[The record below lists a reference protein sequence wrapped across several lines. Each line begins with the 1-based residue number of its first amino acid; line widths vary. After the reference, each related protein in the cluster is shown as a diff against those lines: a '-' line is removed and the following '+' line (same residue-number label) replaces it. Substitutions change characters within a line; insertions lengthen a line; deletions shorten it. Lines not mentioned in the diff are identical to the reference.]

1 MRYNKTIKGLRPTQK
16 GSLASSV
23 VIMTNKQQQMLWKV
37 THSNNTDLFDVYK
50 SFSEDKR
57 RAFYYCLNEMYCKD
71 GFNFR
76 ITSVT
81 CNFFFC
87 GFLYY
92 DENKRLKCRYYTGR
106 NTYDFI
112 AE

>member
-1 MRYNKTIKGLRPTQK
+1 
-16 GSLASSV
+16 
-23 VIMTNKQQQMLWKV
+23 MTKKQQQMLYAV
-37 THSNNTDLFDVYK
+37 AHSANESLYDVYK
-50 SFSEDKR
+50 TFSQDKYFAYER
-57 RAFYYCLNEMYCKD
+57 CKGEMYRKD

-76 ITSVT
+76 ITSANT
-81 CNFFFC
+81 FSFAC

-92 DENKRLKCRYYTGR
+92 DEDKRLHCRYYTAQ

>member
-1 MRYNKTIKGLRPTQK
+1 
-16 GSLASSV
+16 
-23 VIMTNKQQQMLWKV
+23 MTKKQQAMLWKV
-37 THSNNTDLFDVYK
+37 THSSNESLYDVYK
-50 SFSEDKR
+50 SFSDSKYH
-57 RAFYYCLNEMYCKD
+57 AYDYCKYEMYRKD

-76 ITSVT
+76 ITSANS
-81 CNFFFC
+81 NFFCC

-92 DENKRLKCRYYTGR
+92 DENKHLKCRYYTGR

>member
-1 MRYNKTIKGLRPTQK
+1 MRPTQK
-16 GSLASSV
+16 GPLAGSV
-23 VIMTNKQQQMLWKV
+23 VIMTKKQQAMLWKV
-37 THSNNTDLFDVYK
+37 THSSNESLYDVYK
-50 SFSEDKR
+50 SFSDSKY
-57 RAFYYCLNEMYCKD
+57 RAYDYCIYEMHRKY

-76 ITSVT
+76 ITST
-81 CNFFFC
+81 NTYHFSC

-92 DENKRLKCRYYTGR
+92 DEDKHLRCRYYTGQ

>member
-1 MRYNKTIKGLRPTQK
+1 MTKKQHQMFLAVKNGKNE
-16 GSLASSV
+16 SLY
-23 VIMTNKQQQMLWKV
+23 
-37 THSNNTDLFDVYK
+37 DVYK
-50 SFSEDKR
+50 TFSQAKCIR
-57 RAFYYCLNEMYCKD
+57 FTNCIYEMCRKD

-76 ITSVT
+76 ITAANCS
-81 CNFFFC
+81 FFCC

-92 DENKRLKCRYYTGR
+92 DENNHLRCRYYAGR

>member
-1 MRYNKTIKGLRPTQK
+1 MTKKQK
-16 GSLASSV
+16 A
-23 VIMTNKQQQMLWKV
+23 MLWKV
-37 THSNNTDLFDVYK
+37 THSSNESLYDVYK
-50 SFSEDKR
+50 SFSDSKY
-57 RAFYYCLNEMYCKD
+57 RAYDYCIYEMYRKD

-76 ITSVT
+76 ITSAT
-81 CNFFFC
+81 CNFFSC

-92 DENKRLKCRYYTGR
+92 DKDKHLHCRYYTGR

>member
-1 MRYNKTIKGLRPTQK
+1 
-16 GSLASSV
+16 
-23 VIMTNKQQQMLWKV
+23 MLWAV
-37 THSNNTDLFDVYK
+37 THSNNETLDDVYK
-50 SFSEDKR
+50 TYSWYKY
-57 RAFYYCLNEMYCKD
+57 RAYDYCKGEMYSKD

-76 ITSVT
+76 ITGAN
-81 CNFFFC
+81 CNFFCC

-106 NTYDFI
+106 NIYDFI

>member
-1 MRYNKTIKGLRPTQK
+1 
-16 GSLASSV
+16 
-23 VIMTNKQQQMLWKV
+23 MTKKQQAMLWKV
-37 THSNNTDLFDVYK
+37 THSSNESLYDVYK
-50 SFSEDKR
+50 SFSDSKN
-57 RAFYYCLNEMYCKD
+57 RAYDYCIYEMHRKD

-76 ITSVT
+76 ITSAS
-81 CNFFFC
+81 CFFFCC

-92 DENKRLKCRYYTGR
+92 DENKQLRCRYFTGK

>member
-1 MRYNKTIKGLRPTQK
+1 
-16 GSLASSV
+16 
-23 VIMTNKQQQMLWKV
+23 MLWNV
-37 THSNNTDLFDVYK
+37 THSIDTNLLDVYK
-50 SFSEDKR
+50 TFSSKKYL
-57 RAFYYCLNEMYCKD
+57 AFENCKDEMHRKD

-76 ITSVT
+76 ITTANCS
-81 CNFFFC
+81 FFCC

-92 DENKRLKCRYYTGR
+92 DENKHLRCRYYTGR

>member
-1 MRYNKTIKGLRPTQK
+1 
-16 GSLASSV
+16 
-23 VIMTNKQQQMLWKV
+23 MTKKQQQMLWQV
-37 THSNNTDLFDVYK
+37 THSNNESLYDVYK
-50 SFSEDKR
+50 TFSDSKY
-57 RAFYYCLNEMYCKD
+57 RAYDYCRYEMHRKD

-76 ITSVT
+76 ITST
-81 CNFFFC
+81 NCHFFSC

-92 DENKRLKCRYYTGR
+92 DNKHLRCRYYTGR

>member
-1 MRYNKTIKGLRPTQK
+1 
-16 GSLASSV
+16 
-23 VIMTNKQQQMLWKV
+23 MTKKQQQMLWQV

-50 SFSEDKR
+50 SFSADKR
-57 RAFYYCLNEMYCKD
+57 RAYYYCLNEMYRKD

-76 ITSVT
+76 ITSASGS
-81 CNFFFC
+81 FFCC

-92 DENKRLKCRYYTGR
+92 DENKHLRCRYYTGR

>member
-1 MRYNKTIKGLRPTQK
+1 MLCAVTFSNKK
-16 GSLASSV
+16 SLY
-23 VIMTNKQQQMLWKV
+23 
-37 THSNNTDLFDVYK
+37 DVYK
-50 SFSEDKR
+50 SFSGDKS
-57 RAFYYCLNEMYCKD
+57 RAYNFCVHEMYQKD

-76 ITSVT
+76 ITSAN
-81 CNFFFC
+81 CNFFCC

-92 DENKRLKCRYYTGR
+92 DENKRLHCRYYTGR

>member
-1 MRYNKTIKGLRPTQK
+1 
-16 GSLASSV
+16 
-23 VIMTNKQQQMLWKV
+23 MTKKQQQMLWQV
-37 THSNNTDLFDVYK
+37 THSVNESLYNVYK
-50 SFSEDKR
+50 TFSQDKYLAYER
-57 RAFYYCLNEMYCKD
+57 CKGEMYRKG

-76 ITSVT
+76 ITSANT
-81 CNFFFC
+81 FSFSC

-92 DENKRLKCRYYTGR
+92 DENKRLKCRYYTSQ

>member
-1 MRYNKTIKGLRPTQK
+1 
-16 GSLASSV
+16 
-23 VIMTNKQQQMLWKV
+23 MTKKQQEMLWKV
-37 THSNNTDLFDVYK
+37 THSHNTDLYDVYK
-50 SFSEDKR
+50 SFSDVKR
-57 RAFYYCLNEMYCKD
+57 HAFDNCIYEMHRKN

-76 ITSVT
+76 ITSAT
-81 CNFFFC
+81 PRFFCC

-92 DENKRLKCRYYTGR
+92 DENKRLNCRYYTGR

>member
-1 MRYNKTIKGLRPTQK
+1 
-16 GSLASSV
+16 
-23 VIMTNKQQQMLWKV
+23 MTKKQQQMVWNV
-37 THSNNTDLFDVYK
+37 THSNNTELYNVYK
-50 SFSEDKR
+50 TCSQDKR
-57 RAFYYCLNEMYCKD
+57 IAFNSCTLECTRKS

-76 ITSVT
+76 ITYANTYS
-81 CNFFFC
+81 FSC

-92 DENKRLKCRYYTGR
+92 DEDKHLHCRYYTSQ

>member
-1 MRYNKTIKGLRPTQK
+1 MRPTQK
-16 GSLASSV
+16 GPLAGSV
-23 VIMTNKQQQMLWKV
+23 VIMTKKQQQMFKAV
-37 THSNNTDLFDVYK
+37 HDSEYTSLFDVYK
-50 SFSEDKR
+50 SFSDDKR
-57 RAFYYCLNEMYCKD
+57 RAYDYCIYEMHLKD

-76 ITSVT
+76 ITSANT
-81 CNFFFC
+81 FSFSC

-92 DENKRLKCRYYTGR
+92 DEDRRLHCRYYTSQ

>member
-1 MRYNKTIKGLRPTQK
+1 MRPTQK
-16 GSLASSV
+16 DPLAGSV
-23 VIMTNKQQQMLWKV
+23 VIMNKKQQQMLWNV
-37 THSNNTDLFDVYK
+37 THSSNESLCDVYK
-50 SFSEDKR
+50 TCSREKHFAYDKCI
-57 RAFYYCLNEMYCKD
+57 YEMHRKD

-76 ITSVT
+76 ITAAN
-81 CNFFFC
+81 CHFFSC

-92 DENKRLKCRYYTGR
+92 DENKRMRCRYYTAQ

>member
-1 MRYNKTIKGLRPTQK
+1 MRPTQK

-23 VIMTNKQQQMLWKV
+23 VIMTKKQQQMLKAV
-37 THSNNTDLFDVYK
+37 HDSEYTDLYDVYK
-50 SFSEDKR
+50 SFSDDKR
-57 RAFYYCLNEMYCKD
+57 RAFYYCLNEMYSKK
-71 GFNFR
+71 GFYFR
-76 ITSVT
+76 ITSANT
-81 CNFFFC
+81 FSFSC

-92 DENKRLKCRYYTGR
+92 DENGYLHCRYYTGR

>member
-1 MRYNKTIKGLRPTQK
+1 MTKKQK
-16 GSLASSV
+16 A
-23 VIMTNKQQQMLWKV
+23 MLWKV
-37 THSNNTDLFDVYK
+37 THSNNESLYDVYK
-50 SFSEDKR
+50 SFSDSKY
-57 RAFYYCLNEMYCKD
+57 RAYDYCIYEMYRKD

-76 ITSVT
+76 ITSAT
-81 CNFFFC
+81 CNFFSC

-92 DENKRLKCRYYTGR
+92 DKDKHLHCRYYTGR

>member
-1 MRYNKTIKGLRPTQK
+1 
-16 GSLASSV
+16 
-23 VIMTNKQQQMLWKV
+23 MTKKQQAMLWKV
-37 THSNNTDLFDVYK
+37 THSSNESLYDVYK
-50 SFSEDKR
+50 SFSVSKYRAYDYCIYEMR
-57 RAFYYCLNEMYCKD
+57 RKG

-76 ITSVT
+76 ITSANT
-81 CNFFFC
+81 FSFSC

-92 DENKRLKCRYYTGR
+92 DDDKHLHCRYYTSQ

>member
-1 MRYNKTIKGLRPTQK
+1 MTKKQYQMFTAVKNSKND
-16 GSLASSV
+16 SLY
-23 VIMTNKQQQMLWKV
+23 
-37 THSNNTDLFDVYK
+37 DVY
-50 SFSEDKR
+50 STFSQEKHLAFED
-57 RAFYYCLNEMYCKD
+57 CMHEMRIYD

-76 ITSVT
+76 ITSANT
-81 CNFFFC
+81 FSFSC

-92 DENKRLKCRYYTGR
+92 GYDKHLHCRYYTSR

>member
-1 MRYNKTIKGLRPTQK
+1 MIINYK
-16 GSLASSV
+16 A
-23 VIMTNKQQQMLWKV
+23 VIDMTKKQQQMLWNV
-37 THSNNTDLFDVYK
+37 THSNNESLYDVYK
-50 SFSEDKR
+50 TPSINKYMAYDNCIYEMR
-57 RAFYYCLNEMYCKD
+57 RKD

-76 ITSVT
+76 ITSANT
-81 CNFFFC
+81 FIFSC

-92 DENKRLKCRYYTGR
+92 DENNHLRCRYYTGR

>member
-1 MRYNKTIKGLRPTQK
+1 MRPTQK
-16 GSLASSV
+16 GPLAGSV
-23 VIMTNKQQQMLWKV
+23 VIMTKNQQQMLWKV
-37 THSNNTDLFDVYK
+37 THSNNTELFDVYK
-50 SFSEDKR
+50 SFSDDKR
-57 RAFYYCLNEMYCKD
+57 RAYDYCKYEMHRKD

-76 ITSVT
+76 ITSAT
-81 CNFFFC
+81 CNFFCC

-92 DENKRLKCRYYTGR
+92 DDDKHLRCRYYTGR